1 MQIKLL
7 TVFILLILSLLAG
20 AICFLIIKF
29 LITNKTRKGVRID
42 RQDVLPFTLGFF
54 EILMFSFSILVNTP
68 SFIAF
73 WISVKTALKWNSRP
87 IIKKKKDT
95 NRQLENKENKFT
107 YLRFLIGNAINIIL
121 SYVIASIIK
130 GEVII
135 FRE

>member
-7 TVFILLILSLLAG
+7 TVLILLILSLVAG
-20 AICFLIIKF
+20 CICFLIIKF
-29 LITNKTRKGVRID
+29 LITNKTRKEVRID
-42 RQDVLPFTLGFF
+42 RQDILPFTLGFF
-54 EILMFSFSILVNTP
+54 EIAMFSFSILINTP

-73 WISVKTALKWNSRP
+73 WISVKTALKWTSKP

-107 YLRFLIGNAINIIL
+107 YLRFLIGNAINIIF

-130 GEVII
+130 GEVIV